1 MIATQVQL
9 GVSWR
14 TDLKH
19 LIVYDVRQFY
29 TRM

>member
-9 GVSWR
+9 AVSWR

-19 LIVYDVRQFY
+19 SSGYDIRRFY
-29 TRM
+29 TSM